1 MSLFKHVTTR
11 QTRVK
16 TMKLGDSFKK
26 NLTTRQLPSLF
37 KEREV
42 ALGRTDKVFASQWL
56 DERKVVCGT
65 KSNQVRKTM
74 VGYYIIIYNLFFCL
88 HKHPGAWGG
97 GRVEFYLERLCLE
110 VPPMIILC
118 TIFDR
123 KGMPFITLWV
133 VVSSGQ
139 KLHYNGR
146 ETIVSDCLLL
156 LFHQAWM
163 SHDSAVETSNDITS
177 CCFVWNMH

>member
-1 MSLFKHVTTR
+1 MSLFKNVTTR

-65 KSNQVRKTM
+65 KSNQVRITM
-74 VGYYIIIYNLFFCL
+74 VGYYII
-88 HKHPGAWGG
+88 
-97 GRVEFYLERLCLE
+97 
-110 VPPMIILC
+110 
-118 TIFDR
+118 
-123 KGMPFITLWV
+123 
-133 VVSSGQ
+133 
-139 KLHYNGR
+139 
-146 ETIVSDCLLL
+146 
-156 LFHQAWM
+156 
-163 SHDSAVETSNDITS
+163 
-177 CCFVWNMH
+177 

>member
-26 NLTTRQLPSLF
+26 NLTTRQLPFLF

-65 KSNQVRKTM
+65 KSNQVRITM
-74 VGYYIIIYNLFFCL
+74 VGYYIIIFITSFFACTNTL
-88 HKHPGAWGG
+88 GRGG
-97 GRVEFYLERLCLE
+97 GSFIWRGSALRSHPLLFYA
-110 VPPMIILC
+110 PF
-118 TIFDR
+118 FDR
-123 KGMPFITLWV
+123 KGTPFITLWV

-146 ETIVSDCLLL
+146 ETIVSDCLLS

-163 SHDSAVETSNDITS
+163 SHDSVVETSNDIAS
-177 CCFVWNMH
+177 CCFVWNMY

>member
-65 KSNQVRKTM
+65 KSNQVRITM
-74 VGYYIIIYNLFFCL
+74 VGYYIIIITSFFACTNTL
-88 HKHPGAWGG
+88 RRGG
-97 GRVEFYLERLCLE
+97 GSFIWRGSAFRSHPLLFYA
-110 VPPMIILC
+110 PF
-118 TIFDR
+118 FDR
-123 KGMPFITLWV
+123 KGRPFIT
-133 VVSSGQ
+133 
-139 KLHYNGR
+139 H
-146 ETIVSDCLLL
+146 
-156 LFHQAWM
+156 
-163 SHDSAVETSNDITS
+163 S
-177 CCFVWNMH
+177 CE

>member
-65 KSNQVRKTM
+65 KSNQVRITT
-74 VGYYIIIYNLFFCL
+74 VGYYIIIITSFFACTNTL
-88 HKHPGAWGG
+88 GRRGG
-97 GRVEFYLERLCLE
+97 GGV
-110 VPPMIILC
+110 
-118 TIFDR
+118 
-123 KGMPFITLWV
+123 
-133 VVSSGQ
+133 
-139 KLHYNGR
+139 
-146 ETIVSDCLLL
+146 
-156 LFHQAWM
+156 LFGEALP
-163 SHDSAVETSNDITS
+163 
-177 CCFVWNMH
+177 